1 MKRAVLLLLVMTAAP
16 AAAQVRIPPP
26 PKRGEPAVQ
35 PRVFV
40 LATIQQFAAADTFD
54 AVFGGTTHPFFGG
67 GTARIL
73 PVEFVGGY
81 RFRGGARSRLTPYF
95 GGGIGAFNYKEESEF
110 DEAEEE
116 ISFTKAGYLAL
127 AGVEFRLSRRLSA
140 AVDVQYSR
148 VPGALG
154 DGGLSQEFD
163 EDDLGG
169 LAVRFRLMV
178 GN

>member
-1 MKRAVLLLLVMTAAP
+1 
-16 AAAQVRIPPP
+16 
-26 PKRGEPAVQ
+26 
-35 PRVFV
+35 
-40 LATIQQFAAADTFD
+40 
-54 AVFGGTTHPFFGG
+54 VFGGTTHPFFGG
-67 GTARIL
+67 GIQLAWRGGFFVDGTLSFFRKTGERAFRFEGETFGLGIPLTARIL

-110 DEAEEE
+110 DEGDEE

-127 AGVEFRLSRRLSA
+127 AGVEFRLTRRLSA